1 MCWYLSV
8 LVPHPQKNDTIGGGF
23 NPFGSIEINRKSSV
37 KPPPTRKKQKKKNEA
52 LRIAETNPYLSIL
65 AKVTFLGM
73 VNSDSFTAE
82 KSPGTW
88 KTVTVNVAPPL
99 ETPGRWYTIST

>member
-1 MCWYLSV
+1 MAVSTHLDQLKLIVSHLWNHRQLE
-8 LVPHPQKNDTIGGGF
+8 KT
-23 NPFGSIEINRKSSV
+23 
-37 KPPPTRKKQKKKNEA
+37 KKKNEA